1 MQTRPLGRSGLS
13 IPPIAFG
20 GNVFGWTA
28 DAATTF
34 SLLDAMVDA
43 GLNFIDTAD
52 VYSRWVEGHSGGE
65 SETLIGQW
73 LKKTGKRDRV
83 LIATKVGM
91 DMGDGRVGLKPA
103 YIRQAVEDSLA
114 RLQTDHIDLYQA
126 HKDDPDTPLA
136 DTLEAFAE
144 LIAAGKVR
152 AIGASNYSTARLNE
166 ALITSERMGLPR
178 YESIQPEYNLYT
190 REPYENGLQELV
202 LSQELGT
209 INYFALASGFLS
221 GKYRSAADAG
231 LSVRGQKIVEKYLD
245 ARGLRILKALD
256 EVAEN
261 SGARPAQV
269 ALAWQLAQPGITAPI
284 ASATSIAQLDEL
296 VGAAHL
302 KLSRDDLVRLSAAS
316 AWC

>member
-166 ALITSERMGLPR
+166 ALITSERLGLPR